1 MYPLQIIVKIPLKM
15 RDSNLCQV
23 AKYCSIICKE
33 NDKARHT
40 DAECHPA
47 RIMKKCSSCRK
58 TSSSLQTCSGC
69 YRAFYCDKKC
79 QLNHRNEH
87 KVDCKNSTDKIRLL
101 AGKLDNY
108 FFANEARYL
117 SIHYYWGNMP
127 AYDYLNLSENEGIYY
142 ASDLN
147 VSVLGVGDL
156 RNVVLTCSSLP
167 ETYSRNLLFVLNDC
181 DECALARLVLL
192 LFILIKVSS
201 VFGQACFQANHD
213 IY

>member
-1 MYPLQIIVKIPLKM
+1 MPRFSDCWRCGKNSATVVC
-15 RDSNLCQV
+15 DLCQV
-23 AKYCSIICKE
+23 AKYCSTICKE

-40 DAECHPA
+40 DPECHPA

-101 AGKLDNY
+101 AGELDNY

-117 SIHYYWGNMP
+117 SKHYYWGNMP
-127 AYDYLNLSENEGIYY
+127 AYDYLNLSENEGIDY

-147 VSVLGVGDL
+147 VLVLGAGDL
-156 RNVVLTCSSLP
+156 RNVVLTCASLP

-192 LFILIKVSS
+192 LFILIKGEFSFWRS
-201 VFGQACFQANHD
+201 LFSG
-213 IY
+213 